1 MTPTNV
7 VTWGSLICG
16 GLCFLLY
23 LLLSLAPVFSKS
35 APAKTVNSRAA
46 GFLANPAAS
55 VEDVTKLIE
64 ALSKLTD
71 SLAKAGPALTSL
83 VGALL
88 FFLIAALNS
97 GAFRGADC
105 PAPAPAKA
113 GVSSPHVSG
122 AAPGTATP

>member
-1 MTPTNV
+1 MNPTTV
-7 VTWGSLICG
+7 VTWGSIVCG
-16 GLCFLLY
+16 GACFLLY
-23 LLLSLAPVFSKS
+23 GFLSVAAVVSKPAPVRS
-35 APAKTVNSRAA
+35 ANTRTM
-46 GFLANPAAS
+46 GLLADPAAS

-113 GVSSPHVSG
+113 GVSSPHASS